1 MAVSMEVFTVMRFLE
16 TLLAYLVI
24 TFLMPAMLLYPK
36 IKTMRFSV
44 RFMTYQVTGNFF
56 VMNLVYLL
64 QLLRISN
71 RYTLTLFAAVLFG
84 AAYILLGRKHPV
96 RAVKEAVHTF
106 EKLAGGQLGLRLFL
120 HHIRM
125 TVHDAAKR
133 CIRAFGVRIRRNFF
147 DVLLVTAL
155 TVILLY
161 VYGVN
166 LVRNYGFGMS
176 DIPVHHY
183 WINYMVKNE
192 IFVAGIYPMGF
203 HCIIY
208 FLRTVFGIPTYVLL
222 RVFWLVQTIVIHD
235 MLLAFIK
242 SCCRSKYA
250 GYIGLFLYTAA
261 SFFGIHTFMRYYSS
275 LPQEFGMIFILPSIW
290 FLYAFF
296 ERREKKPKE
305 NLWYLA
311 CFAMSFGMTIAVHF
325 YNTMIAG
332 LFCLGIAFG
341 YGFRLFRKAAFGK
354 VMLAGIIS
362 VFVAVLPMGVAFAM
376 GTPLQGSLGWGLN
389 VITGKNNKQEV
400 QTEEFTQSTE
410 TENTEIS
417 DSFGSLEK
425 IGGLYAGTYS
435 TGDMGRFRA
444 GGGIVRVSA
453 AAPSGAGVQGDKLS
467 GVSAEVTGGMQSAPG
482 AESLSGAEGQRYE
495 AVYAPPKKDPLP
507 VRLIRIVKKLPG
519 ALWDAMCTYL
529 IPDNYFLFRLAV
541 PAVIL
546 LLPVL
551 AIVFF
556 VLKQTDYAARLMSTA
571 VFLALMSVLFGA
583 SRAGLPSLM
592 DAIRACIF
600 YAYVIVMAWSLCI
613 DAVLSLFFGWFQ
625 KKWPLHFASLLLVPC
640 VCISIGMAGLL
651 KGAPDYPA
659 LQTNAA
665 ITCFTNILHDNN
677 DFEWTICSAND
688 ELRMG
693 EDYGYHYELHT
704 FLKEM
709 ERSGAYGSITIPTPR
724 VYFFIEKIPIDYS
737 VPYENSGQRVSKD
750 GARRPLPSGSGITM
764 YQGENRWI
772 EMSRMYYW
780 ARSFMRMYPN
790 EMQVYYETDDFVCY
804 VLEQEMYSLFNLA
817 IDYGYNLSREPIGI
831 DE

>member
-1 MAVSMEVFTVMRFLE
+1 MSMEVFTVLRFLE
-16 TLLAYLVI
+16 SLFAYLVI
-24 TFLMPAMLLYPK
+24 TFFMPAMLLYPK
-36 IKTMRFSV
+36 IKKMRFSV
-44 RFMTYQVTGNFF
+44 RFMTYQITGNFF

-71 RYTLTLFAAVLFG
+71 RFTLTVFTLVLFWT
-84 AAYILLGRKHPV
+84 AYILLGRRHPV

-106 EKLAGGQLGLRLFL
+106 EKLAGGQLGVRLFL
-120 HHIRM
+120 RHIRM
-125 TVHDAAKR
+125 TVTDAAR
-133 CIRAFGVRIRRNFF
+133 RFFRAFGRRIRTSFF
-147 DVLLVTAL
+147 DVLLVMAL

-161 VYGVN
+161 VYGIN
-166 LVRNYGFGMS
+166 LVRNFGFGMS

-208 FLRTVFGIPTYVLL
+208 YLRTVFGIPTYVLL

-235 MLLAFIK
+235 ILLAFVK

-261 SFFGIHTFMRYYSS
+261 SFFGVHTFMRYYSS

-290 FLYAFF
+290 FLYAFL
-296 ERREKKPKE
+296 EQKEKKSKE
-305 NLWYLA
+305 SLWYLA
-311 CFAMSFGMTIAVHF
+311 CFAMSFAMTIAVHF

-332 LFCLGIAFG
+332 LFCLGVAVG
-341 YGFRLFRKAAFGK
+341 YAFRLFRKAAFGK

-362 VFVAVLPMGVAFAM
+362 VFVAVLPMGIAFAM

-389 VITGKNNKQEV
+389 VITGKNNRQEV
-400 QTEEFTQSTE
+400 QIEKSTE
-410 TENTEIS
+410 SEDIQNTEFS
-417 DSFGSLEK
+417 ESS
-425 IGGLYAGTYS
+425 GTE
-435 TGDMGRFRA
+435 
-444 GGGIVRVSA
+444 SA
-453 AAPSGAGVQGDKLS
+453 AGIRGDEPSGAD
-467 GVSAEVTGGMQSAPG
+467 SAPG
-482 AESLSGAEGQRYE
+482 SGDISGANGQRYE
-495 AVYAPPKKDPLP
+495 AVYTPPRKDPLP
-507 VRLIRIVKKLPG
+507 VRMMRIVKRLPG

-529 IPDNYFLFRLAV
+529 IPDDYPLFRLAV
-541 PAVIL
+541 FAVIL

-551 AIVFF
+551 AVLFF
-556 VLKQTDYAARLMSTA
+556 ACRQTDYAARLMSTA
-571 VFLALMSVLFGA
+571 AFLALMSVLFCA

-600 YAYVIVMAWSLCI
+600 FAYVIVMAWSLCI
-613 DAVLSLFFGWFQ
+613 DAILSVFFGWFQ
-625 KKWPLHFASLLLVPC
+625 KKWPLHLASLLLVPF
-640 VCISIGMAGLL
+640 VCIYTGMSGLL

-665 ITCFTNILHDNN
+665 ITCFTNILHDND
-677 DFEWTICSAND
+677 DFAWTICSAND

-709 ERSGAYGSITIPTPR
+709 EHSGAYGSITIPTPR

-817 IDYGYNLSREPIGI
+817 IDYGYNLSREPIGT